1 MTREEREIREA
12 LEELTTY
19 RMPNTK
25 TDLVSLKAVKRVL
38 NLVFRG
44 SRDLEPKVNM
54 TREEAIEHGKEQ
66 LEVFGGEQA
75 EFIKLAIEALEQAP
89 DIDKVLATIDFEEK
103 WLLEAGYNCSNVN
116 TAFRSIKH
124 DLRKLGRND

>member
-19 RMPNTK
+19 RIPNTK

-44 SRDLEPKVNM
+44 SRDLEPKN
-54 TREEAIEHGKEQ
+54 ICDNN
-66 LEVFGGEQA
+66 LF
-75 EFIKLAIEALEQAP
+75 
-89 DIDKVLATIDFEEK
+89 
-103 WLLEAGYNCSNVN
+103 
-116 TAFRSIKH
+116 
-124 DLRKLGRND
+124 NDNF